1 MNKMQKDLN
10 LPKVALGTW
19 AWGED
24 KSQSNKVFG
33 NSLTQKDLRPVF
45 DTAMKLGLNLWD
57 TAAVY
62 GMGASEEI
70 LGQFVKNID
79 RDKILLSTKF
89 TPQIAD
95 ETDKPVENMFAG
107 SVKRLNTDYIDIYW
121 IHNPAD
127 VDKWTKKIIPL
138 AKSGKIK
145 YIGVSN
151 HSLKEIKR
159 ANEILNAVGLK
170 VSAVQNHLSLLD
182 RTSETSGI
190 IDYCNENDITFFSYM
205 VLEQGALS
213 GKYDTKHPFPENS
226 ERSQVYNGKLD
237 KLEDLINGMRKVAQT
252 KNLDVAQIATSWA
265 IAKGTVPIIGATKA
279 KHIEDAY
286 QASQVT
292 LDDNEVKELDRLGD
306 QTAVSTIREWEKPM
320 Q

>member
-1 MNKMQKDLN
+1 MNTMQKNLN
-10 LPKVALGTW
+10 LPKIALGTW

-24 KSQSNKVFG
+24 KSAGNKVFG
-33 NSLTQKDLRPVF
+33 NSLTESDLKPVF
-45 DTAMKLGLNLWD
+45 ERAMELGLNLWD

-62 GMGASEEI
+62 GMGASEDV
-70 LGQFVKNID
+70 LGQFVKGLD
-79 RDKILLSTKF
+79 RDKVVLSTKF

-95 ETDKPVENMFAG
+95 GTDHPVENMFDG

-127 VDKWTKKIIPL
+127 VAKWTEKIIPL

-151 HSLKEIKR
+151 HNLAEIKQ
-159 ANEILNAVGLK
+159 ANEILQQAGLK
-170 VSAVQNHLSLLD
+170 ISAVQNHYSLLN

-213 GKYDTKHPFPENS
+213 GKYDTQHPFPAGS
-226 ERSQVYNGKLD
+226 DRAKVYNDKLD
-237 KLEDLINGMRKVAQT
+237 KLESLINGMNGIAK
-252 KNLDVAQIATSWA
+252 KNDVDVAQIATAWA
-265 IAKGTVPIIGATKA
+265 VGKGTVPIIGATKV
-279 KHIEDAY
+279 KHIEDAAKAAKVSLTDTELK
-286 QASQVT
+286 Q
-292 LDDNEVKELDRLGD
+292 LDDLGD
-306 QTAVSTIREWEKPM
+306 QTTVNTIREWEKSM
-320 Q
+320 